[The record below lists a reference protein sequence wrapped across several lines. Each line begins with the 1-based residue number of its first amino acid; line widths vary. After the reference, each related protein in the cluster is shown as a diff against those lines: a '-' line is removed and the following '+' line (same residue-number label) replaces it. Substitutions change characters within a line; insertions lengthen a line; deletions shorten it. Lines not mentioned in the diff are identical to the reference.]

1 MLSAILLAAGESKRM
16 GEPKLLLP
24 LGGSSILERAIDSML
39 NSRVDEVVVVI
50 GDNAEEMTKRIGNRP
65 VKVTINPAYQQ
76 GMSTSIARGLSLV
89 DDQAQ
94 AIILAL
100 ADQPFIDS
108 ETVNTLIDTFLSHD
122 KGIVYPVYQGKRG
135 HPIVLSIEYAAELL
149 SLKGDIGGREII
161 ERHGNDILEVA
172 VASEGINMDIDTPEN
187 YQDYI
192 NQTN

>member
-1 MLSAILLAAGESKRM
+1 M

-24 LGGSSILERAIDSML
+24 LGGSSILERAIDNML
-39 NSRVDEVVVVI
+39 NSRVDEVIVVI
-50 GDNAEEMTKRIGNRP
+50 GDNAEEMIKRIGNRP
-65 VKVTINPAYQQ
+65 VKVAINSAYQQ

-135 HPIVLSIEYAAELL
+135 HPIVFSIEYAAELL
-149 SLKGDIGGREII
+149 RLKDDIGGREII
-161 ERHGNDILEVA
+161 ERYPDDILEVP

-192 NQTN
+192 NHTN